1 MQTLVLQ
8 PLPGPSTVTSASDRK
23 MSKEIA
29 KKKKRRRRKRPA
41 MPADVLFLKPGRLC
55 FDREVAPCFISPGGG
70 KPNID
75 ASPGS
80 RSMGGCLH
88 CGCSTTALK
97 PRNQRKGTQRQRLIT
112 GHCPRLTIICWR
124 AAPEVWGSSRRPPPR
139 RPRPFP
145 LTHCTRT
152 KIPALAPGG
161 AARPQELAQ
170 GDSP

>member
-1 MQTLVLQ
+1 MQTLPVFALCYT
-8 PLPGPSTVTSASDRK
+8 GPPTVTRSFNRYFCFGPK
-23 MSKEIA
+23 NVKRNC
-29 KKKKRRRRKRPA
+29 KKKKKKKAQAPGRARRWP
-41 MPADVLFLKPGRLC
+41 VLETSWHGRLC

-112 GHCPRLTIICWR
+112 GHCPRLTIILW
-124 AAPEVWGSSRRPPPR
+124 
-139 RPRPFP
+139 
-145 LTHCTRT
+145 
-152 KIPALAPGG
+152 LASC
-161 AARPQELAQ
+161 ARGLE
-170 GDSP
+170 